1 MAVNPKLILL
11 AAETLSSEEGRNRV
25 LQIVLYAL
33 GVVLMIVV
41 VFAGLISGLLGVIQN
56 SNLQRHWNY
65 VRSSIT
71 ELFDGMEND
80 INTDVKNEVYDFMPD
95 FSINLSKATIG
106 NKFDGNSLILY
117 DEEEIAAA
125 EYVMLQFARQLRSI
139 TNETDFNAFMA
150 DYPDDTLEYT
160 DIIKIQFT
168 DDTGIDN
175 IDKYEENLQR
185 FLFMRA
191 SEQLS
196 QYTYTYEEVRIDGKP
211 AEVQT
216 LVVLDNAGD
225 TQTVEYTCIGG
236 GEIYIPQFLAMF
248 SVYQS
253 REFLL
258 SNTLSDESLEV
269 QFEEIVGEIPVTAEA
284 AEAYF
289 EESWKSVVDGKG
301 AINLG
306 VFETSNLC
314 KIIEE
319 ANLDGAVKIDVERT
333 KDKLSITLET
343 AGSDIWAE
351 IFGVTGDLEK
361 YVTETQYAIEMALDE
376 VGVPVAERTLSLD
389 NMVQAAL
396 FVYFEGFFELPV
408 DSPELASGSNGILSQ
423 YGDVSDIHEYNYG
436 SIANDYGLP
445 ERGITLHLE
454 NADTEIHAD
463 LLNCDDSVITE
474 AFIYDVWNAEEHE
487 LDRANMPS
495 AIQNPANKIFNRS
508 AVTIAYIIDTGEFE
522 KVYGFPFPKI
532 NNYYPDG
539 DTVTLL
545 LEFTCLDRLNGIVE
559 LDKGRDIEELFGSR
573 DNVVIGYCH
582 NGYYDSEYD
591 KSGDEMGYY
600 HTMRS
605 DECIPHICVKTF
617 FYTGSVSRPT
627 VEANDIPSYNGP
639 STISD
644 SSTTAMR
651 VNPRLWFKGF
661 RTGMSEELFETLSA
675 IQP

>member
-1 MAVNPKLILL
+1 
-11 AAETLSSEEGRNRV
+11 
-25 LQIVLYAL
+25 
-33 GVVLMIVV
+33 
-41 VFAGLISGLLGVIQN
+41 
-56 SNLQRHWNY
+56 
-65 VRSSIT
+65 
-71 ELFDGMEND
+71 
-80 INTDVKNEVYDFMPD
+80 
-95 FSINLSKATIG
+95 
-106 NKFDGNSLILY
+106 
-117 DEEEIAAA
+117 
-125 EYVMLQFARQLRSI
+125 
-139 TNETDFNAFMA
+139 
-150 DYPDDTLEYT
+150 
-160 DIIKIQFT
+160 
-168 DDTGIDN
+168 
-175 IDKYEENLQR
+175 
-185 FLFMRA
+185 
-191 SEQLS
+191 
-196 QYTYTYEEVRIDGKP
+196 
-211 AEVQT
+211 
-216 LVVLDNAGD
+216 
-225 TQTVEYTCIGG
+225 
-236 GEIYIPQFLAMF
+236 
-248 SVYQS
+248 
-253 REFLL
+253 
-258 SNTLSDESLEV
+258 
-269 QFEEIVGEIPVTAEA
+269 
-284 AEAYF
+284 
-289 EESWKSVVDGKG
+289 
-301 AINLG
+301 
-306 VFETSNLC
+306 
-314 KIIEE
+314 
-319 ANLDGAVKIDVERT
+319 
-333 KDKLSITLET
+333 
-343 AGSDIWAE
+343 
-351 IFGVTGDLEK
+351 
-361 YVTETQYAIEMALDE
+361 
-376 VGVPVAERTLSLD
+376 
-389 NMVQAAL
+389 VQAAL

-408 DSPELASGSNGILSQ
+408 DSSELASGSNGILSQ

-532 NNYYPDG
+532 NNYYPNG

-600 HTMRS
+600 HTMLS